1 MIFFDKITQNDA
13 DKGRFSKAAI
23 YGLLSR
29 VYLYKGD
36 YANTVKYG
44 ELALGLSPSV
54 TTLDNF
60 NRIWKEN
67 EGGLAKIT
75 DGVLFQISNA
85 APERN
90 TVGLP
95 ITSN

>member
-54 TTLDNF
+54 TTL
-60 NRIWKEN
+60 
-67 EGGLAKIT
+67 
-75 DGVLFQISNA
+75 
-85 APERN
+85 
-90 TVGLP
+90 
-95 ITSN
+95 ITSTESGKKMKDWLNY